1 MDSDLFGSSCMS
13 TATPFKFLGAFPFCA
28 EHMTTS
34 AIDALGF
41 ATYRGTLEDI
51 MEKFWLVEEVAL
63 TAYGF
68 GGDTDIDDTAPMGI
82 LGTELALEPSER
94 VCRSE
99 ITPDDYFAND
109 TAPIGG
115 YVVDGEATVRLIFR
129 RVVYD
134 TDTEDFCL
142 LMSLDAIVDDG
153 TTKAA
158 TTDQNDPSCTL
169 DATAD
174 STIFGN
180 SYPVK
185 CDASTDFVMT
195 AEILTLYTL

>member
-1 MDSDLFGSSCMS
+1 MS

-41 ATYRGTLEDI
+41 ATYRGTLEEI
-51 MEKFWLVEEVAL
+51 MAIFWLAEDIAL
-63 TAYGF
+63 TANNSSGE
-68 GGDTDIDDTAPMGI
+68 IDETGPVGVIWTTSDR
-82 LGTELALEPSER
+82 LEPCER

-99 ITPDDYFAND
+99 ITADDFFAND
-109 TAPIGG
+109 TAPLGT
-115 YVVDGEATVRLIFR
+115 VVDGNAGSLYHVRIIFR

-134 TDTEDFCL
+134 TDTEEFCL
-142 LMSLDAIVDDG
+142 LISLDALTDDSVA
-153 TTKAA
+153 KYA
-158 TTDQNDPSCTL
+158 TTDQNDPACTY
-169 DATAD
+169 DAVAN

-185 CDASTDFVMT
+185 CPLAAFDDTVMT
-195 AEILTLYTL
+195 AEISASYTF